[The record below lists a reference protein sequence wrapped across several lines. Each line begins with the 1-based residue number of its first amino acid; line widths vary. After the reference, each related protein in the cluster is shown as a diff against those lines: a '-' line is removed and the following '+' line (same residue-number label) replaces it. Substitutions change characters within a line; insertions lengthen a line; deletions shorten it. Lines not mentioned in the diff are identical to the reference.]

1 MPPKWLIHS
10 QSTTHSPSSSDKL
23 GPLRSTVKN
32 MFPFIIKQSPQVAV
46 IIIIM
51 AKEEVRWYKVQKV
64 CTQRKWI
71 SWTFTQETT
80 VCVHNVTCMRT
91 SFKWSSYVKTNHKM
105 FLNLTSDH
113 TNTWRWYA
121 FRQSCCTGSIF
132 SLLGLRVCLN
142 SSPYVDLQTFVDN
155 SNSVLN
161 Y

>member
-51 AKEEVRWYKVQKV
+51 AKEEARWCKVQIV

-113 TNTWRWYA
+113 TNTWRRYA
-121 FRQSCCTGSIF
+121 STVVLYWKHIQSLRSEGVF
-132 SLLGLRVCLN
+132 ELLSVCRFT
-142 SSPYVDLQTFVDN
+142 DICGQF
-155 SNSVLN
+155 
-161 Y
+161 